1 MSAKQKCGVLWRVGA
16 LLSCLACLIFL
27 LAIPAVHARKNPP
40 SHPIDLNAA
49 NEKELEELP
58 GVGPT
63 TAQAIINFR
72 EKSGRFKR
80 VEDLLTIR
88 GISEA
93 KLQKMRPYLTVG
105 PVPAAPAAAGPKLTA
120 AHSTAGS
127 ATRASAAGSQG
138 APKKTQ

>member
-1 MSAKQKCGVLWRVGA
+1 MSAKRECGALWRVVA
-16 LLSCLACLIFL
+16 VLSCLACLILL
-27 LAIPAVHARKNPP
+27 LATPAVHARKNPP

-93 KLQKMRPYLTVG
+93 KLQKMRPYLTIG
-105 PVPAAPAAAGPKLTA
+105 AAPAAAAAVSAKPATPHSMTGPT
-120 AHSTAGS
+120 TP
-127 ATRASAAGSQG
+127 ASKPGSQS